1 MDFPRKPKFVHRA
14 NRDKTFDSI
23 CWDCFITVATE
34 ESEPDLEKA
43 ERNHVCDPSTIA
55 TYSKA
60 ARQS

>member
-23 CWDCFITVATE
+23 CWDCFLQVGFGFLRG
-34 ESEPDLEKA
+34 DGDKA